1 MNETGRLQGRAPVR
15 LSAHAVAGLSLCL
28 LAATVAAMAMP
39 FGRFPH
45 QDLLFADLYL
55 ASKVAFAADA
65 WRGHL
70 FATMDFTQ
78 GFGESIYAEP
88 KMVPH
93 LFDPAALLALALP
106 LPGALIARTAL
117 LALLGALGLAQIV
130 TAGAISR
137 LSLSDFA
144 LVAAYFAVP
153 QFFFETSLL
162 FYGLFLCLPM
172 LYWRL
177 RCIATAPSVRSWL
190 ALCAVGAVAI
200 GVSDIHMVGFVP
212 LVVAFALL
220 MGEPVERRAT
230 VVAGSMLMLLTV
242 VEYWPMLGD
251 VLYAGEAVRARGAAA
266 HTFTSYSLGF
276 VAIAAVTAVAPIF
289 AGPVSLY
296 LNPVLLA
303 EFGGLACVRGRWAEA
318 PPLVRRARGVA
329 MASGLLLFGGAAVY
343 VVPSI
348 AARLPSLLRYH
359 VAFIPFMITVLV
371 ATARAQATGRDPTRV
386 SAERPSANG
395 WPLAI
400 LVLSGSTVSAL
411 AKLALD
417 VSRPYVAQM
426 ETATPGMSQ
435 WTKLIARLLTPLAHP
450 EVLWPVL
457 LAAFGVIAFAMCSWM
472 LMRTGRDQRA
482 GTSGRPGH
490 RFVMPVVCLAVLFG
504 GMYAQSWTGAS
515 LWRWQY
521 DQALR
526 GSLLGDL
533 PGCIDSLTR
542 KTGATGARSLLPVA
556 VSIDGMAE
564 GRNDIL
570 LSAIELPDGFGAR
583 SAFQWRYGYTKAN
596 RLAYGR
602 LTGDT
607 LRSQNFWP
615 PGAARMRTP
624 ATSAG
629 LLGANVVLAADTVLL
644 DPSLEALGSC
654 RVPGQVPENPSLVG
668 YVSVYGVR
676 PVEGDALFSGAT
688 LEEVH
693 RTFARVRVEAPA
705 VLPVAYSTSLRARE
719 QDGTPVLLSEDSSG
733 LARVEGLSAGSQ
745 RSQSLMIDSRDGRR
759 GYSLFALI
767 LCAFVGSVVLGA
779 KARAKRPAR

>member
-1 MNETGRLQGRAPVR
+1 MRF
-15 LSAHAVAGLSLCL
+15 SARAVAGLSLCL
-28 LAATVAAMAMP
+28 LAATVAVMAVP

-45 QDLLFADLYL
+45 QDLLWNDLYL

-70 FATMDFTQ
+70 FATVDFTQ
-78 GFGESIYAEP
+78 GFGNSIFSDP
-88 KMVPH
+88 KGLAH
-93 LFDPAALLALALP
+93 LLDPGALFALALP

-137 LSLSDFA
+137 LSLPDFA

-153 QFFFETSLL
+153 QFFFETSLY

-220 MGEPVERRAT
+220 MGEPAERRAT
-230 VVAGSMLMLLTV
+230 VVAGSMLMLLTI
-242 VEYWPMLGD
+242 VEYWPMLSD
-251 VLYAGEAVRARGAAA
+251 AFLHAGEAVRARGAA
-266 HTFTSYSLGF
+266 TTLTSYSLGF

-343 VVPSI
+343 AVPSI

-395 WPLAI
+395 WRLAM
-400 LVLSGSTVSAL
+400 LVLSGSAVSAL
-411 AKLALD
+411 AKLAFD

-515 LWRWQY
+515 SWRWQY

-526 GSLLGDL
+526 GSLFLDL

-556 VSIDGMAE
+556 VSIDGLAE

-583 SAFQWRYGYTKAN
+583 SAFQWRYGYSKAN
-596 RLAYGR
+596 QRAYGA

-615 PGAARMRTP
+615 PGAARMRAP
-624 ATSAG
+624 AASAG

-719 QDGTPVLLSEDSSG
+719 EDGTPVLLSEDSSG
-733 LARVEGLSAGSQ
+733 LARVDGLSTGSE
-745 RSQSLMIDSRDGRR
+745 RSQTLVIDSHDGRR
-759 GYSLFALI
+759 GYSLFGLL
-767 LCAFVGSVVLGA
+767 LCAFVGSVVLGS
-779 KARAKRPAR
+779 KARAKRPPR

>member
-1 MNETGRLQGRAPVR
+1 MRF
-15 LSAHAVAGLSLCL
+15 SARAVAGLSLCL
-28 LAATVAAMAMP
+28 LAATVAVMAVP

-162 FYGLFLCLPM
+162 FYGLFLCLPV

-212 LVVAFALL
+212 LIVAFALM
-220 MGEPVERRAT
+220 MGEPAERRAT
-230 VVAGSMLMLLTV
+230 VVAGSMLMLLTL
-242 VEYWPMLGD
+242 VEYWPALNHAF
-251 VLYAGEAVRARGAAA
+251 VHAGQAVRSRGPD
-266 HTFTSYSLGF
+266 TLTSYSLKF
-276 VAIAAVTAVAPIF
+276 VAIAVVTAVAPIF

-303 EFGGLACVRGRWAEA
+303 EFGGLAFVRGRWAEA

-329 MASGLLLFGGAAVY
+329 IASGLLLFGGAAVY
-343 VVPSI
+343 IVPSI

-371 ATARAQATGRDPTRV
+371 ATARAQAKGRDPTRV

-395 WPLAI
+395 WRLGM
-400 LVLSGSTVSAL
+400 LVLSGSVVSAL
-411 AKLALD
+411 AKLAVD
-417 VSRPYVAQM
+417 ASRPHVAQM

-435 WTKLIARLLTPLAHP
+435 WTKLIARLLTPVAHP

-515 LWRWQY
+515 SWRWQY

-542 KTGATGARSLLPVA
+542 RTRATGARSLLPVA
-556 VSIDGMAE
+556 VSIDGLAE

-570 LSAIELPDGFGAR
+570 LSAIELPDALGAR

-615 PGAARMRTP
+615 PAAARMRTP
-624 ATSAG
+624 AAAAR
-629 LLGANVVLAADTVLL
+629 LLGANVILAADTVLS

-693 RTFARVRVEAPA
+693 RTFARVRVKAPA

-719 QDGTPVLLSEDSSG
+719 EDGTPVLLSEDSSG
-733 LARVEGLSAGSQ
+733 LARVDGLSTGSE
-745 RSQSLMIDSRDGRR
+745 RSQTLVIDSHDGRR
-759 GYSLFALI
+759 GYSLFGLL
-767 LCAFVGSVVLGA
+767 LCAFVGSVVLGS
-779 KARAKRPAR
+779 KARAKRPPR